1 MLADGDLT
9 DGREGHLNTIDAR
22 SHRIPRV
29 CRSTYG
35 AETLAA
41 EEALDVGQ
49 LCRGFLATVRGHNM
63 LGRAADVA
71 ISAVTCTLV
80 VDAKGCA

>member
-29 CRSTYG
+29 CRSTCG
-35 AETLAA
+35 TEASAA
-41 EEALDVGQ
+41 EEALDVG
-49 LCRGFLATVRGHNM
+49 
-63 LGRAADVA
+63 
-71 ISAVTCTLV
+71 
-80 VDAKGCA
+80 

>member
-1 MLADGDLT
+1 MMAQMPANPSPRPTLGCYFACLADGDLT
-9 DGREGHLNTIDAR
+9 EGRQGNFNILDAR

-29 CRSTYG
+29 CRSTYA

-49 LCRGFLATVRGHNM
+49 LCRCFCRQ
-63 LGRAADVA
+63 
-71 ISAVTCTLV
+71 
-80 VDAKGCA
+80 